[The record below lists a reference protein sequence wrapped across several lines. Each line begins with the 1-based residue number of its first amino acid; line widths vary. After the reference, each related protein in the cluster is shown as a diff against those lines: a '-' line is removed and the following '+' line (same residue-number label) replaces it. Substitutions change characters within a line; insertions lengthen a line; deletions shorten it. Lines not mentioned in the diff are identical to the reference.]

1 MKIRTTKTA
10 LTAVAAVAV
19 LAVSACGSGGGGGQ
33 QSGQGVAKEITIAAV
48 NDQTGPVAYAGVGA
62 SKGAEL
68 AIDQINEQGFLGDGV
83 KLSLNQVDT
92 AGEIDRAVSE
102 MTKAMADQD
111 VSAILG
117 PTMAQQAAAV
127 APMVGQRK
135 VPTVFTQSGADG
147 VVVDDYTFR
156 ATAPMESYY
165 DIAAKWLGDNGLK
178 RVSVIYNATYP
189 TFANLGKTVF
199 PKDAEANGVD
209 IGQSIEV
216 QSTTQDFTGQA
227 QQIAQAN
234 PPAVVMMLIAS
245 QAVTFMKQLRQA
257 GYKGQ
262 IVGTSVQGSGNA
274 AAAGAAADGLVY
286 PVDFSAAMQSD
297 TSKGFTEAFT
307 EKFGEAPDAYAA
319 EGFDAIWWMARG
331 IKASNDS
338 SREGIQKGL
347 AQVAGEGFTG
357 AMGELTFDGN
367 DMRVTGEMVE
377 WNGGEESLVG

>member
-1 MKIRTTKTA
+1 MKIKTTKTA
-10 LTAVAAVAV
+10 LTALAAAAV
-19 LAVSACGSGGGGGQ
+19 LAVSACGSGGGGAQ
-33 QSGQGVAKEITIAAV
+33 QSGQGVAEDITIAAV

-62 SKGAEL
+62 SKGAQL
-68 AIDQINEQGFLGDGV
+68 AIDQINEQSFLGDGV
-83 KLSLNQVDT
+83 EVDLTQVDT

-102 MTKAMADQD
+102 MTKAMGDGK

-135 VPTVFTQSGADG
+135 VPTVFTQSGAEG
-147 VVVDDYTFR
+147 VVVNDYTFR

-165 DIAAKWLGDNGLK
+165 DIAAKWLGENDLK
-178 RVSVIYNATYP
+178 KVSVIYNATYP

-199 PKDAEANGVD
+199 PKDAEANGVS
-209 IGQSIEV
+209 IGQSVEV

-245 QAVTFMKQLRQA
+245 QSVTFMKQLRQA

-274 AAAGAAADGLVY
+274 APAGAAADGLVY
-286 PVDFSAAMQSD
+286 PVDFSAAMTGD
-297 TSKGFTEAFT
+297 TSKEFTKAFT
-307 EKFGEAPDAYAA
+307 EKFGEAPDTYAA
-319 EGFDAIWWMARG
+319 EGFDAIWWIARG
-331 IKASNDS
+331 IKASGDS
-338 SREGIQKGL
+338 SRDGVQKGL

-357 AMGELTFDGN
+357 AMGDLTFDGN
-367 DMRVTGEMVE
+367 DMRVTGAMVR
-377 WNGGEESLVG
+377 WDGGKESLVG

>member
-1 MKIRTTKTA
+1 MTRTKTA
-10 LTAVAAVAV
+10 LTAVVTAAV
-19 LAVSACGSGGGGGQ
+19 LAVSACGGGTGGGQ
-33 QSGQGVAKEITIAAV
+33 QSGQGIASDITIAAV

-62 SKGAEL
+62 SKGAAL

-83 KLSLNQVDT
+83 TLSLDQVDT

-102 MTKAMADQD
+102 MTKAMGDQK

-147 VVVDDYTFR
+147 VVVNDYTFR

-165 DIAAKWLGDNGLK
+165 DIAAKWLAGKDLK
-178 RVSVIYNATYP
+178 KVSVIYNATYP

-199 PKDAEANGVD
+199 PKEAEANGITV
-209 IGQSIEV
+209 GQSIEV

-234 PPAVVMMLIAS
+234 PPAVAMMLIAS

-257 GYKGQ
+257 GYRGQ

-274 AAAGAAADGLVY
+274 APAGAAADGLVY
-286 PVDFSAAMQSD
+286 PVDFSSAMDSDAA
-297 TSKGFTEAFT
+297 KAFTKAFT
-307 EKFGEAPDAYAA
+307 EKYGTAPDAYAA
-319 EGFDAIWWMARG
+319 EGFDALWWIARG
-331 IKASNDS
+331 IKAANDS
-338 SREGIQKGL
+338 SRDGIRQGL
-347 AQVAGEGFTG
+347 AEVADSGFDG
-357 AMGELTFDGN
+357 AMGQLTFDGN
-367 DMRVTGEMVE
+367 DMRVNGAMVT
-377 WNGGEESLVG
+377 WRDGRESLVE

>member
-1 MKIRTTKTA
+1 MKIRTTKTVLIA
-10 LTAVAAVAV
+10 MSAVAA
-19 LAVSACGSGGGGGQ
+19 LALSACGAEGGGQ
-33 QSGQGVAKEITIAAV
+33 QSGQGIAKSITIAAV

-62 SKGAEL
+62 SKGAQL
-68 AIDQINEQGFLGDGV
+68 AVDQINEQHYLGDGV
-83 KLSLNQVDT
+83 TLTLDQVDT

-102 MTKAMADQD
+102 MTKAMANGN

-147 VVVDDYTFR
+147 VVVNDYTFR

-165 DIAAKWLGDNGLK
+165 DIAAKWLGENNLK
-178 RVSVIYNATYP
+178 DVSVIYNATYP

-199 PKDAEANGVD
+199 PKDAEANGIK

-234 PPAVVMMLIAS
+234 PRAVVMMLIAS
-245 QAVTFMKQLRQA
+245 QSVTFMKQLRQA
-257 GYKGQ
+257 GYTGQ
-262 IVGTSVQGSGNA
+262 IVGTSVQGSGNVA
-274 AAAGAAADGLVY
+274 SAGSAADGLVY
-286 PVDFSAAMQSD
+286 PVDFSAAMVGD
-297 TSKGFTEAFT
+297 TSKQFTKAFVDKYGKT
-307 EKFGEAPDAYAA
+307 PDAYAA
-319 EGFDAIWWMARG
+319 EGFDAIWWIARA

-347 AQVAGEGFTG
+347 VKVASEGFPG
-357 AMGELTFDGN
+357 AMGDLTFDGN
-367 DMRVTGEMVE
+367 DMRVTGAMVK
-377 WNGGEESLVG
+377 WSGGEETIVG

>member
-10 LTAVAAVAV
+10 LIAVASVAA
-19 LAVSACGSGGGGGQ
+19 LALSACGGGGGSPQ
-33 QSGQGVAKEITIAAV
+33 GGQGIAKNITIEAV

-62 SKGAEL
+62 SKGAQL
-68 AIDQINEQGFLGDGV
+68 AVDQVNGQHYLGDGV
-83 KLSLNQVDT
+83 TLTLDQVDT

-102 MTKAMADQD
+102 MTKTMADD
-111 VSAILG
+111 KVSAILG

-147 VVVDDYTFR
+147 VVVNDYTFR

-165 DIAAKWLGDNGLK
+165 DIAAKWLGANGLK
-178 RVSVIYNATYP
+178 DVSVIYNATYP

-199 PKDAEANGVD
+199 PKEAEANGIK

-227 QQIAQAN
+227 QRIAQAA
-234 PPAVVMMLIAS
+234 PRAVVMMLIAS
-245 QAVTFMKQLRQA
+245 QSVTFMKQLRQA
-257 GYKGQ
+257 GYTGQ
-262 IVGTSVQGSGNA
+262 IVGTSVQGSGNVA
-274 AAAGAAADGLVY
+274 SAGAAAEGLVY
-286 PVDFSAAMQSD
+286 PVDFSAAMEGE
-297 TSKGFTEAFT
+297 TSKQFTEAFVA
-307 EKFGEAPDAYAA
+307 KYGQKPDAYAA
-319 EGFDAIWWMARG
+319 EGFDAIWWIARA

-338 SREGIQKGL
+338 SRMGIQRGL
-347 AQVAGEGFTG
+347 VKVASEGFPG

-367 DMRVTGEMVE
+367 DMRVTGAIVK
-377 WNGGEESLVG
+377 WSGGKESIVR